1 MSRFA
6 KVELPDSTL
15 RNAEQSAIGG
25 PTNFDRGGGVT
36 LSPHLLLDSGSGPL
50 ELFDDHCGLRARTS
64 TVCF

>member
-6 KVELPDSTL
+6 KVELADITW
-15 RNAEQSAIGG
+15 RNADQSATCG
-25 PTNFDRGGGVT
+25 PTNFDRGSGVT